1 MAFRSSDTSQRN
13 ELVRYQLD
21 DAIRAPVNG
30 QHQDKNGCK
39 FTINDGSAFYDWYNA
54 YFEIQF
60 QVQKLADGTAYG
72 GDDRI
77 TVISGSHS
85 FINHLMIKSSGK
97 IVYDT
102 DNLHLDTDSRIANAN
117 QSAGFE
123 ARRTLIVGYADVNV
137 IIPLN
142 RYSFFEELEDKMLI
156 PMQLQFNITL
166 QNDNEL
172 LQKAD
177 AADDG
182 RVVLDRF
189 LLWVPRLTPKD
200 SLYDNFV
207 SSFFE
212 RNKMVLS

>member
-1 MAFRSSDTSQRN
+1 
-13 ELVRYQLD
+13 
-21 DAIRAPVNG
+21 
-30 QHQDKNGCK
+30 
-39 FTINDGSAFYDWYNA
+39 
-54 YFEIQF
+54 
-60 QVQKLADGTAYG
+60 
-72 GDDRI
+72 
-77 TVISGSHS
+77 
-85 FINHLMIKSSGK
+85 
-97 IVYDT
+97 
-102 DNLHLDTDSRIANAN
+102 
-117 QSAGFE
+117 
-123 ARRTLIVGYADVNV
+123 VGNADVNV

-207 SSFFE
+207 SS
-212 RNKMVLS
+212 VLKETKWSYLRTMYQMSAPSQASSFY